1 MTRRSPAAAR
11 LDPPVRK
18 WQGLAP
24 TDLGPTALQAW
35 LCAEAALDAAAW
47 DALLRHQG
55 LWIDRHRWAG
65 QAASAGARATV
76 YAFTTEPEP
85 PEITEEDILLD
96 LGDVVAVAK
105 PAWLCTQG
113 SRATATL
120 SVEAQVARLLGR
132 HLIAAHRL
140 DRETSGVLLLS
151 APGRV
156 AGALHAGFRAAT
168 VEKVYH
174 AVVRP
179 PLAAPRDVEG
189 PMRRVLHPSHS
200 QFTLG
205 SPGDEGVDSFTAF
218 RPLDADLVEA
228 RPRTGRTHQIRVH
241 LA

>member
-1 MTRRSPAAAR
+1 M
-11 LDPPVRK
+11 
-18 WQGLAP
+18 
-24 TDLGPTALQAW
+24 
-35 LCAEAALDAAAW
+35 
-47 DALLRHQG
+47 
-55 LWIDRHRWAG
+55 
-65 QAASAGARATV
+65 SAGARATV
-76 YAFTTEPEP
+76 YAFTAEPEP

-168 VEKVYH
+168 M
-174 AVVRP
+174 
-179 PLAAPRDVEG
+179 
-189 PMRRVLHPSHS
+189 MRSKRSRQVMS
-200 QFTLG
+200 
-205 SPGDEGVDSFTAF
+205 A
-218 RPLDADLVEA
+218 
-228 RPRTGRTHQIRVH
+228 GR
-241 LA
+241 